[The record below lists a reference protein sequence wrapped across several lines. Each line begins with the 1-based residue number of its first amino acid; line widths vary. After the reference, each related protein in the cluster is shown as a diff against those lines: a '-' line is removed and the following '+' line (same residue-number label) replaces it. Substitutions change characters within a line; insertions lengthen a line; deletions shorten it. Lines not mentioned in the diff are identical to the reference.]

1 MSSWS
6 YKLGHFVPVTNLQHL
21 RPVLQQQTTNNN
33 TTTLS
38 NSSGGLIYPVSTQDV
53 VQVGE
58 FVEIENTVSSTL
70 PPIVRATHD
79 SPVALG
85 VVRNI
90 TGSGAQVANSG
101 VAFAWVIQGQH
112 DPPLSGFYAKS
123 INGIHKANVVVDVQG
138 SSFTISATKGKEIE
152 NLRARLDALTTST

>member
-1 MSSWS
+1 MSSWA
-6 YKLGHFVPVTNLQHL
+6 YQHGNFVPVTNLRHL
-21 RPVLQQQTTNNN
+21 RPAFLPPTAV
-33 TTTLS
+33 TTTTPTTTT
-38 NSSGGLIYPVSTQDV
+38 SGGLIYPMGGAG

-58 FVEIENTVSSTL
+58 FVEIENVVSSTL
-70 PPIVRATHD
+70 PPVVRATHD
-79 SPVALG
+79 SPVVLG

-101 VAFAWVIQGQH
+101 VAFAWVIQGEH

-152 NLRARLDALTTST
+152 NLRARLDALTTTT